1 MVASVLSVIICQ
13 FIFQPGVYDDDFH
26 RLDGQIDAYARS
38 LPGFCATETWQSAD
52 GRVVNATYYFDDLA
66 SVRQLSQF
74 PQHLEAKGQYQRWY
88 DGYQIVVSEVTA
100 TYGDGRLPHVTQAKA

>member
-1 MVASVLSVIICQ
+1 VIICQ
-13 FIFQPGVYDDDFH
+13 FIFKPGVYDDDFH
-26 RLDGQIDAYARS
+26 RLDRQIDAYARS
-38 LPGFCATETWQSAD
+38 LPGFRATETWQSAE
-52 GRVVNATYYFDDLA
+52 GAVINATYYFDDMA

-100 TYGDGRLPHVTQAKA
+100 TYGDGRLPQVTQAEA